1 MKMYVMPTQD
11 ELVVSLS
18 VSQPT
23 LDPPNVRYI
32 YANNDCYICYI
43 NAT

>member
-11 ELVVSLS
+11 ELAASLS
-18 VSQPT
+18 LSLPT

-32 YANNDCYICYI
+32 YANNYCYIV
-43 NAT
+43 T